1 MGCGNSSDKNA
12 IKDPYFDLIMDPN
25 LEKNEWSPIIDQ

>member
-12 IKDPYFDLIMDPN
+12 IKDLYFDLIMDPN

>member
-12 IKDPYFDLIMDPN
+12 IKDRYFDLIMDPN